1 MKKDVWTYREE
12 GQLGYDATS
21 GRDLSGYHVEAL
33 DGSIGKIDEATYEVG
48 KSFIIV
54 DTGPWIFHHKVML
67 PAGVVER
74 VEQDDEKVWVN
85 RTKEQIKDSPE
96 YDVSRISDAGYH
108 DQVGEVLRRR
118 RSCAPRLRPPR
129 LAHPRRHE
137 AKRGSPGT
145 AGAPRGAELIR
156 ECPVT

>member
-1 MKKDVWTYREE
+1 M
-12 GQLGYDATS
+12 
-21 GRDLSGYHVEAL
+21 EAL

-54 DTGPWIFHHKVML
+54 DTGPWIFGRKVML

-74 VEQDDEKVWVN
+74 VDEDDEKVWVN

-108 DQVGEVLRRR
+108 NEVGNYYG
-118 RSCAPRLRPPR
+118 PGGP
-129 LAHPRRHE
+129 AHRDFDHH
-137 AKRGSPGT
+137 
-145 AGAPRGAELIR
+145 
-156 ECPVT
+156 V